1 MAQLPAILVAL
12 DGSEPSMDTVDY
24 LCRMLSP
31 RSAVIELFHV
41 KTEAPEALFDLGS
54 DDSSVYVEEIGAW
67 TRDTGTHIQ
76 AFMETAR
83 RRFLEVGFAPEGVTA
98 TIQPRKIGVAR
109 DIIERANSGCAALVV
124 GRRGFGTL
132 PEFMMGS
139 IAAKLAETMA
149 RVPLAIVGS
158 QPAGRGVL
166 VAFDNSPC
174 IRKGLEQVLG
184 LFDRRL
190 TEILLCHIVRPLSI
204 PHAVSRPFFS
214 PGNEVHWLNENSR
227 KIVPAM
233 VAVKDRLVR
242 DGFGPETFRT
252 AILEKKISRAEAIM
266 AQAGDQG
273 LSTIIIGRH
282 GMTSVA
288 DFSMGRVARKVL
300 YMEYQKA
307 VWIV

>member
-31 RSAVIELFHV
+31 QSAVIDLFHV
-41 KTEAPEALFDLGS
+41 KTETPDALFDLGS
-54 DDSSVYVEEIGAW
+54 DDSRFCVEEIDAW
-67 TRDTGTHIQ
+67 TRHKGTQIQ

-83 RRFLEVGFAPEGVTA
+83 SRFLEAGFAPEAVTI

-109 DIIERANSGCAALVV
+109 DIIERANRSCAALVA
-124 GRRGFGTL
+124 GHHGFGTL

-149 RVPLAIVGS
+149 RVPLAIVGG
-158 QPAGRGVL
+158 QPASQGVL

-190 TEILLCHIVRPLSI
+190 AEILLCHIVRPLSV
-204 PHAVSRPFFS
+204 PHSVARPFFS
-214 PGNEVHWLNENSR
+214 PGNEAYWLNENSR

-242 DGFGPETFRT
+242 AGFNPEALRT
-252 AILEKKISRAEAIM
+252 AILEKKISRAEAIV

-273 LSTIIIGRH
+273 VGTIIIGRR
-282 GMTSVA
+282 GVTSVA

-300 YMEYQKA
+300 QMAYRKA